1 MYVISYDISSDS
13 LRAKIAKELENYGLR
28 IQYSVFEC
36 KIDRTRFREL
46 YRKLCQ
52 LTEGMEEG
60 SIRVYEICEN
70 CTRKIQTIGV
80 PVCNSKYNREDVIV
94 L

>member
-13 LRAKIAKELENYGLR
+13 LRTKIAKELENYGLR
-28 IQYSVFEC
+28 VQYSVFEC

-52 LTEGMEEG
+52 LTEGMETCQKKSSG
-60 SIRVYEICEN
+60 KRSGFC
-70 CTRKIQTIGV
+70 Q
-80 PVCNSKYNREDVIV
+80 